1 MLKIKLQPTGKR
13 NQRLFRIVVAEDRS
27 KLTGKYID
35 LLGHYDPHHPQN
47 KITLDKTLY
56 DSWVNKGAQPTNT
69 LRLLINKKT
78 L

>member
-13 NQRLFRIVVAEDRS
+13 NQKLFRIVVAEDRS

-35 LLGHYDPHHPQN
+35 LLGHYNPKDPQN
-47 KITLDKTLY
+47 SLALDRSLY
-56 DSWVNKGAQPTNT
+56 QSWLKKGAQPTNT
-69 LRLLINKKT
+69 LRLLINKKI